1 MPLIL
6 AVDAGNT
13 RVKFGVFESQTAQVP
28 QVLAVSAV
36 RLDAA
41 SAGTDDAA
49 SRFTTRPAAR
59 LAAWLEELNLVPDCQ
74 VVSGSNPPVRDQ
86 LLSDWPLP
94 VDSVRLIDNYRQLP
108 VTLDVEQPET
118 VGIDRLLT
126 SLAARRLCGEGQPV
140 VVVDAGTATTV
151 NLTTS
156 DGVFRGGAILP
167 GLRLSAHAMHDYTAR
182 LPLIDADELFPPHED
197 RPDAP
202 LPGRST
208 VDAMKAGLYW
218 GQVGAVRTI
227 SDQLLRSARDCYGD
241 DRPGLVVMTGGGGRQ
256 IVSQIRSA
264 IYIDCLT
271 LHGLAALAEGDQ
283 PG

>member
-13 RVKFGVFESQTAQVP
+13 RVKFGVFESHAARVP

-36 RLDAA
+36 RLDNDPGDSDGTGNPATRMAA
-41 SAGTDDAA
+41 CLGT
-49 SRFTTRPAAR
+49 
-59 LAAWLEELNLVPDCQ
+59 WLDELDFVPDRQ
-74 VVSGSNPPVRDQ
+74 IVSGSNPPVRDQ
-86 LLSDWPLP
+86 LLNDWPLP
-94 VDSVRLIDNYRQLP
+94 VESVRLIDNYRQLP

-126 SLAARRLCGEGQPV
+126 SLAARRLCGDGQPI

-182 LPLIDADELFPPHED
+182 LPLINADELFPPRED

-208 VDAMKAGLYW
+208 VDAMKAGLFW

-227 SDQLLRSARDCYGD
+227 ADQLLQSASRLYGD
-241 DRPGLVVMTGGGGRQ
+241 ECPGLVVMTGGGGRQ
-256 IVSQIRSA
+256 IVSQMHGA
-264 IYIDCLT
+264 IYVDCLT

>member
-13 RVKFGVFESQTAQVP
+13 RVKFGVFESHAAKVP

-36 RLDAA
+36 RLD
-41 SAGTDDAA
+41 DDTGGSQGNDSPA
-49 SRFTTRPAAR
+49 SRMAAR
-59 LAAWLEELNLVPDCQ
+59 LASWLDELDLVPDRQ

-86 LLSDWPLP
+86 LLSDWPLA
-94 VDSVRLIDNYRQLP
+94 VDSVRLIDHYRQLP
-108 VTLDVEQPET
+108 VALDVEQPET

-126 SLAARRLCGEGQPV
+126 SLAARRLCGAGQPI

-182 LPLIDADELFPPHED
+182 LPLINADQLFPARED

-208 VDAMKAGLYW
+208 VDAMKAGLFW

-227 SDQLLRSARDCYGD
+227 ADQLLHSATDSYGD
-241 DRPGLVVMTGGGGRQ
+241 ERPGIVVMTGGGGRQ
-256 IVSQIRSA
+256 IVSQMRGA
-264 IYIDCLT
+264 IYVDCLT
-271 LHGLAALAEGDQ
+271 LHGLAALADDDQ
-283 PG
+283 PC